1 MPDALQR
8 FAGLPVFMVQWSRIE
23 IAGEVRAA
31 HAPVLLAAEIKWQ
44 GSIAFHFVTV
54 LNTHVQKNVD
64 KDDLNLHN

>member
-1 MPDALQR
+1 
-8 FAGLPVFMVQWSRIE
+8 MVQCK

-31 HAPVLLAAEIKWQ
+31 YAPVKVAAEIKWY
-44 GSIAFHFVTV
+44 GSIAFHFAVVVTV